1 MPFDWEGL
9 AAAPCMDAFGEPVTY
24 LPSGGGSLPIEGI
37 FDKAYSE
44 LVIDE
49 AGSGITTVIPVL
61 GILLSALPSS
71 PRQGD
76 KLQVASVNTTYIVK
90 EVRPDGHAMYKL
102 MLNKVSSP

>member
-1 MPFDWEGL
+1 MSFDWEDL

-24 LPSGGGSLPIEGI
+24 LPSGGGSIPIAGI

-44 LVIDE
+44 LVLDDV
-49 AGSGITTVIPVL
+49 GSGITTVVPVL
-61 GILLSALPSS
+61 GILRSALPSQ

-90 EVRPDGHAMYKL
+90 EVRDDGHATYKL